1 MRKIY
6 QKGCRWVNDQIGLDR
21 AERKDRRKKDYKEFV
36 EKKKEL
42 RRAQDRLRESEVADG
57 KTSKRYRKR
66 KKEQDKAEKELESA
80 EKRYK
85 REEFERTMSFIGM
98 DFTYDEVLVFSI
110 FLAILSFVLSL
121 FAVGIIAVYFKL
133 SSFEIITYGIPVL
146 TVVPAFVLI
155 FIADYPDILE
165 KRMKAST
172 IGKLPEAVNY
182 MTMSMRIKP
191 SLHRAVSFSA
201 DNTSGPISRGLNQI
215 LWKVYIRE
223 RSTLEESF
231 LDFALRWGEWNENL
245 KRSMYSLRASLL
257 EKTDEGYKKSL
268 ERANDLI
275 IEGTKKEVEDFT
287 NSLQTPTTILFAIG
301 VLLPLVI
308 GAMLPLMSLTALDV
322 GAMTVADNGAV
333 QENPISFPVLVLLMN
348 VICPIGT
355 LFYSYRILGN
365 RPGTRELP
373 QIESNVN
380 KKLQAMIALSLG
392 AGIALFIT
400 LFHSE
405 ITFLQPL
412 PILFMVM
419 IPISYYSLSTSIHQK
434 KERDRIL
441 EIEEEFPDALFQLGS
456 RIAERTSAERAVL
469 KTSETMEGSR
479 SGDLFRKVVSTL
491 KIKNLSMKEALFGDE
506 GILTDFPSQ
515 IVKTTMKTV
524 VEITEKDPEEAGKTI
539 IKIAEYQ
546 QDLRDMEHE
555 VKNQL
560 SKSVEM
566 MKATTMIFAPIIMG
580 IVASL
585 YFMLEDVF
593 AGLGT
598 MDMISPVWFTAV
610 LGVYLMMMAAII
622 TYFTKSIENDLDMI
636 EFKYTL
642 GITMVINI
650 TIFSVSF
657 MIGKVMIAGM

>member
-1 MRKIY
+1 MRRVY
-6 QKGCRWVNDQIGLDR
+6 EKGCRWVNKQIGLDR
-21 AERKDRRKKDYKEFV
+21 EERQDRRSEEYQEFL

-42 RRAQDRLRESEVADG
+42 RKAEDRLRESEIADG
-57 KTSKRYRKR
+57 KSSSRYKKR
-66 KKEQDKAEKELESA
+66 KKEQEKVEKEFKSA

-85 REEFERTMSFIGM
+85 RDEFKRTMSFIGM
-98 DFTYDEVLVFSI
+98 DFTYEEVLVFSI
-110 FLAILSFVLSL
+110 FAAIVSFVLSL
-121 FAVGIIAVYFKL
+121 FAVGIIAVYFQL
-133 SSFEIITYGIPVL
+133 SPLEIITYGVPVL
-146 TVVPAFVLI
+146 SAVPASVLLLM
-155 FIADYPDILE
+155 ANYPDILE

-201 DNTSGPISRGLNQI
+201 DNTSGPISYGLNQI

-223 RSTLEESF
+223 KSTLEESF

-257 EKTDEGYKKSL
+257 EKTEEGYKKSL
-268 ERANDLI
+268 ERANDLM

-287 NSLQTPTTILFAIG
+287 NSLSTPTTILFAIG

-308 GAMLPLMSLTALDV
+308 GAMLPLMSLTGLDV
-322 GAMTVADNGAV
+322 GSMTATESGTA
-333 QENPISFPVLVLLMN
+333 QENPISLPILVLIMN
-348 VICPIGT
+348 VICPAGT
-355 LFYSYRILGN
+355 LLYSYRILGN
-365 RPGTRELP
+365 RPGTRSLP
-373 QIESNVN
+373 EIESSVN
-380 KKLQAMIALSLG
+380 KRLHAMISLSLG
-392 AGIALFIT
+392 VGAALIIS
-400 LFHSE
+400 LFYSE
-405 ITFLQPL
+405 LSFLQPI
-412 PILFMVM
+412 PILFTVV
-419 IPISYYSLSTSIHQK
+419 IPISYYSISTSIRQK
-434 KERDRIL
+434 KKRARIL

-456 RIAERTSAERAVL
+456 RIAEGTSAERAVL
-469 KTSETMEGSR
+469 KTAETLEGTK

-491 KIKNLSMKEALFGDE
+491 KIKNLSMKEALFGEE

-515 IVKTTMKTV
+515 LVKTTMNTV

-539 IKIAEYQ
+539 IKIAKYQ
-546 QDLRDMEHE
+546 QDLREMERE

-566 MKATTMIFAPIIMG
+566 MKATTLIFAPIIMG

-598 MDMISPVWFTAV
+598 TEMISPVWFTAV
-610 LGVYLMMMAAII
+610 LGVYLIMMAAII

-642 GITMVINI
+642 GKTILINI
-650 TIFSVSF
+650 TIFSFSF
-657 MIGKVMIAGM
+657 MVGKELIAGM